1 MSAWRYSSIR
11 RITLHNQ
18 PIIKGDIMST
28 NVKYLLS
35 AIIICIA
42 PAITYA
48 KTSQTPS
55 PTELKHVGII
65 SQCAKLLPENG
76 RTYSLNLNVT
86 IDASK
91 NKLKP
96 EGSMSISDNTNKELS
111 NAEQHE
117 VKAFKDCLIENIL

>member
-1 MSAWRYSSIR
+1 MSA
-11 RITLHNQ
+11 
-18 PIIKGDIMST
+18 
-28 NVKYLLS
+28 NVKYFLS

-42 PAITYA
+42 PAFTCA
-48 KTSQTPS
+48 KTSQTPGS
-55 PTELKHVGII
+55 TELKHIGII

-76 RTYSLNLNVT
+76 RTYALNLNVT

-96 EGSMSISDNTNKELS
+96 EGRMSISDNTNKELS

-117 VKAFKDCLIENIL
+117 VKAFKECLIKNIL